1 MTAGA
6 PLIPGSEKPAI
17 CRSCLYWV
25 NNSGVF
31 GDCRRSGPYAGNQ
44 DGGRG
49 IWPKTNE
56 SEFCGSFEQ
65 RKPNVNDY
73 RFKEG
78 RELE

>member
-25 NNSGVF
+25 GYGVF

-44 DGGRG
+44 DGRG